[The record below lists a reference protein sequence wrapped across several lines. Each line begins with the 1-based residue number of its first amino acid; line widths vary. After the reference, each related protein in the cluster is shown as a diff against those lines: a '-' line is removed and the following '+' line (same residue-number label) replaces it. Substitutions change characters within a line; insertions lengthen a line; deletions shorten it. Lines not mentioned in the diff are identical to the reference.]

1 MNQSILNYVFKISV
15 ATGLD
20 LVLTSI
26 DYYSSIA
33 MGIDD
38 VIMPV
43 TTFFLSDGCADVINP
58 VHRYYSSF

>member
-1 MNQSILNYVFKISV
+1 MNQSILNSIFKISV

-38 VIMPV
+38 VIMLV
-43 TTFFLSDGCADVINP
+43 TTILP
-58 VHRYYSSF
+58 